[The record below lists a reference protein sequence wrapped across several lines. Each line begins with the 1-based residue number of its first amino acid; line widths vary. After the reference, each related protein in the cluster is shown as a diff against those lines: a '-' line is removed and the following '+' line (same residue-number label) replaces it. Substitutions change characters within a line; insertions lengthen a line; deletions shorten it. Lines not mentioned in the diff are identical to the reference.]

1 MGYGLKIITGIFD
14 SMNESNSNKSEIR
27 INDLYDKDN
36 IPSGTEVYI
45 FIPDGYIFE
54 LAKPS
59 GRK

>member
-36 IPSGTEVYI
+36 IPSGTEVHI